1 MYESLQNVQ
10 DGHYTEAERSR
21 GRTLSTSNISE
32 NVFLS
37 QTCFTEY
44 SHTQTVFQKRKKNHS
59 TDTLYLFKMYSNQLK
74 NVEPGSISLFSEMH
88 ERCAGT
94 CVSIHGTAW
103 VKTERNILMKWRLD
117 PINLENAFQ
126 VCHTTSIQR
135 GTKSYATSVFPGH
148 RYSRW
153 AGMECWVSG
162 DRPPLK
168 AVGEQ
173 SLWDKHTD
181 TAQVQV
187 NPYVSMKTDTAQ
199 VQVNPYVGMKTE

>member
-44 SHTQTVFQKRKKNHS
+44 SHKQTVFQKRKQNHS

-103 VKTERNILMKWRLD
+103 VKTEAHSNEMKAGPYKSGKCFSSMSHNKYPERDQKLRY
-117 PINLENAFQ
+117 L
-126 VCHTTSIQR
+126 SI
-135 GTKSYATSVFPGH
+135 S
-148 RYSRW
+148 W
-153 AGMECWVSG
+153 A
-162 DRPPLK
+162 
-168 AVGEQ
+168 
-173 SLWDKHTD
+173 SL
-181 TAQVQV
+181 
-187 NPYVSMKTDTAQ
+187 
-199 VQVNPYVGMKTE
+199 

>member
-1 MYESLQNVQ
+1 MYGSLQNAQ
-10 DGHYTEAERSR
+10 DGHYTEEERSR
-21 GRTLSTSNISE
+21 GRTLSSSNISK
-32 NVFLS
+32 NLFLS
-37 QTCFTEY
+37 QTCFTEH
-44 SHTQTVFQKRKKNHS
+44 SHTQTVFQKEKEITAH
-59 TDTLYLFKMYSNQLK
+59 TLYLFKMYSNQLK

-88 ERCAGT
+88 ERCAST

-103 VKTERNILMKWRLD
+103 VKIERNILIKWRLV

-135 GTKSYATSVFPGH
+135 AIKSYATSVFPGH
-148 RYSRW
+148 HYSRW

-187 NPYVSMKTDTAQ
+187 NPYVSME
-199 VQVNPYVGMKTE
+199 TE